1 MDRGNPFLFKQNGE
15 LDLSQVFLAI
25 LVLWVVIAFTLNGLG
40 ILTFTAPA
48 YAFWGS
54 FLSLA
59 FIAWAARDRA
69 VLIAQSRSA
78 PPPPATAEPVSRV
91 GNLWTDDERG
101 EFPDRDY
108 A

>member
-1 MDRGNPFLFKQNGE
+1 MRRTNPLLFKQSGE
-15 LDLSQVFLAI
+15 LDLSQVFLAV
-25 LVLWVVIAFTLNGLG
+25 LVLWVVVAFTLNGLG

-78 PPPPATAEPVSRV
+78 PPAVEQPSRM
-91 GNLWTDDERG
+91 GDLWTDDERG
-101 EFPDRDY
+101 GYPERDY
-108 A
+108 Q